1 MKIHVWDKLSFFRII
16 ISLKPHYPHK
26 HYFLHRNHQT
36 LVTTFVDKEQKKQW
50 ACSQKRRP
58 VGPQRTIVRVQRVW
72 LTTARL
78 QQHQISRGLT
88 KQKPEKRG
96 SQFDRTSTSLALS
109 TPTPFVA
116 PHSVDAFRKKVDS
129 YVKYIQSAGDVKET
143 QVVLRGTVAN
153 HLKVKPAMSQKEMLE
168 CIKRVT

>member
-1 MKIHVWDKLSFFRII
+1 MCLE
-16 ISLKPHYPHK
+16 SLVDDSKATTPP
-26 HYFLHRNHQT
+26 QT
-36 LVTTFVDKEQKKQW
+36 
-50 ACSQKRRP
+50 
-58 VGPQRTIVRVQRVW
+58 
-72 LTTARL
+72 
-78 QQHQISRGLT
+78 SRGLT
-88 KQKPEKRG
+88 KQKPEERE

-168 CIKRVT
+168 CIKRVTC